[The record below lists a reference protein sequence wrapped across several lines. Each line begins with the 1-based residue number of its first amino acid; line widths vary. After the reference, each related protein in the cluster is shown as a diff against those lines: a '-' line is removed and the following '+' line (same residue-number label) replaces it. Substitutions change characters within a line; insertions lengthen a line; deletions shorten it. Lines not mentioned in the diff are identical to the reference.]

1 MGILCGLAGCAPES
15 AGSSGGGASG
25 TGTAT
30 ARGNGGDVEVT
41 VTVKD
46 GAIAEVEAL
55 GPKETQGI
63 GSRATEWLPG
73 RMVEANSVEVDGITG
88 ATISSNAV
96 LIAAKEAYGQAIG
109 QPIEHAAPQDGRFV
123 SSCMG
128 MMGNV
133 YVATTF
139 EGGAIK
145 EVRFLSSNETEHLS
159 FAAIERIP
167 AKIQG
172 EQLACRRCRHGR
184 DLHVERHHR
193 VRAQVHHEG
202 GRLPARLHG
211 RSAGGPRGGGGGG
224 ARG

>member
-1 MGILCGLAGCAPES
+1 MGNLTRRGFIKGAAAGAVGVAAGAGILGGLAGCAPES
-15 AGSSGGGASG
+15 SGPAGGGTSG

-46 GAIAEVEAL
+46 GTITKVEAL

-73 RMVEANSVEVDGITG
+73 RMVEANSVEVDGVTG

-109 QPIEHAAPQDGRFV
+109 QPAEHAAPQDGRFV

-145 EVRFLSSNETEHLS
+145 EVGS
-159 FAAIERIP
+159 
-167 AKIQG
+167 
-172 EQLACRRCRHGR
+172 
-184 DLHVERHHR
+184 
-193 VRAQVHHEG
+193 
-202 GRLPARLHG
+202 
-211 RSAGGPRGGGGGG
+211 
-224 ARG
+224 